1 MKKPSTVLVKN
12 KIDTVAIGSF
22 DGIHLGHMQLINRL
36 GENGAL
42 FVIDKDNANL
52 TPGIKRIE
60 YSKHPCMFYH
70 FLKVKEL
77 SGKEFVEL
85 LKKQFVN
92 LKKIVVGY
100 DFVFGKNRS
109 CNATDL
115 KKSFP
120 GEVEIVDE
128 FLYDGISVHSS
139 LIRELLMSQQVDRA
153 NKFFGREY
161 SIVGKV
167 IKGQGIGSKELV
179 PTINIKVKDYL
190 LPSNGVYASRTK
202 VGEKIYNSVSFIGN
216 RVSTDGN
223 FSVETHILDENIEV
237 GDEIEIFF
245 VYFLRENKK
254 FDNLQALKRQIAQD
268 IQNARCMLK
277 VCKFYNY
284 ELSSCKEKGCING

>member
-70 FLKVKEL
+70 FSKVKEL

-85 LKKQFVN
+85 LHTQFAN

-109 CNATDL
+109 CNAKDL
-115 KKSFP
+115 KKSYP

-128 FLYDGISVHSS
+128 FFYDGISVHSS
-139 LIRELLMSQQVDRA
+139 VIREFLRTKLVDQA
-153 NKFFGREY
+153 NKFLGREY
-161 SIVGKV
+161 SIEGKV
-167 IKGQGIGSKELV
+167 IKGQGLGQKELY
-179 PTINIKVKDYL
+179 PTINIKIRDYL

-202 VGEKIYNSVSFIGN
+202 VGQKIYHSVSFIGN

-223 FSVETHILDENIEV
+223 FSIETHILDEDIV
-237 GDEIEIFF
+237 VQDKVEIFF
-245 VYFLRENKK
+245 VHFLRENKK
-254 FDNLQALKRQIAQD
+254 FDSLEALKKQIAQD
-268 IQNARCMLK
+268 IQNARRMLK

-284 ELSSCKEKGCING
+284 ELSSCTEEGDRNG